1 MHGYDYGRPPL
12 GPQPGGLEVNSPY
25 VPGGVGV
32 PPPPPPGLPPHAP
45 HQHPQTM
52 DPMGDPYL
60 DGGCALPPP
69 MGGHGGL
76 PTASTGSVGPIDNNN
91 YTLTS
96 LDNEA

>member
-12 GPQPGGLEVNSPY
+12 GPPGGLDVNSSY
-25 VPGGVGV
+25 VPGGGGVVGG
-32 PPPPPPGLPPHAP
+32 PPPGLPPH
-45 HQHPQTM
+45 QHLQTNNAL

-60 DGGCALPPP
+60 DGALPPP
-69 MGGHGGL
+69 PGSQGL
-76 PTASTGSVGPIDNNN
+76 PTVAAGPVVPIDNN

>member
-12 GPQPGGLEVNSPY
+12 GPPGGLDVNSSY
-25 VPGGVGV
+25 VPGGGGVVGG
-32 PPPPPPGLPPHAP
+32 PLPGLPPH
-45 HQHPQTM
+45 QHLQTNNAL

>member
-12 GPQPGGLEVNSPY
+12 GPPQPGGLEVNSPY
-25 VPGGVGV
+25 VPGGV
-32 PPPPPPGLPPHAP
+32 PPQPPPGLPP

-60 DGGCALPPP
+60 DGALPPP
-69 MGGHGGL
+69 PGGQGL
-76 PTASTGSVGPIDNNN
+76 PTAAAGSVGPIDNN

>member
-12 GPQPGGLEVNSPY
+12 GPPPGGLEVNSPY
-25 VPGGVGV
+25 VPGGV
-32 PPPPPPGLPPHAP
+32 PPPPPAPPGLPP

-76 PTASTGSVGPIDNNN
+76 PAASTGSVGPIDNNN